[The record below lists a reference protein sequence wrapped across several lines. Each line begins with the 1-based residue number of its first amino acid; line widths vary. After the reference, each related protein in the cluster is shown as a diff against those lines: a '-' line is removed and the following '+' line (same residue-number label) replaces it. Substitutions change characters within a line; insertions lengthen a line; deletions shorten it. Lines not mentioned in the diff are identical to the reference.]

1 MANDSHVAP
10 LRARLAA
17 APISWGVCEVPGWG
31 FQLDAAT
38 VLRDMADMGFTLTE
52 TGPVGFLPTE
62 PAAMAATLAERGLR
76 ALSGFVPLVMHRPEC
91 YDDTMRRAEA
101 TMAAIA
107 ASGGS
112 YYVSCAVSSYEA
124 WERPTLSDG
133 EWAHLYRVLDEL
145 QAMAPT
151 HGLTQGFH
159 SHVDAIV
166 ETDAEVRG
174 VLANSAATLTLDTA
188 HLTVGGTDPVALC
201 AEFAD
206 RIALVHLKDVDPD
219 VLARYAAGDVSFME
233 AVQQSIFPPLGQ
245 GCVDVAKVIE
255 LAEAAAP
262 GRSYVL
268 EQDAALGDGE
278 PETVNRLRGS
288 IRASLDYVDG
298 LRLPAASAPASPTS
312 SPQTTT

>member
-1 MANDSHVAP
+1 MADASQVAP
-10 LRARLAA
+10 LRARVAA

-31 FQLDAAT
+31 YQLDAAT
-38 VLRDMADMGFTLTE
+38 VLGDMAQMGFTLTE

-62 PAAMAATLAERGLR
+62 PAAMAAQLASHGLS

-91 YDDTMRRAEA
+91 YDDTMQRAEA

-124 WERPTLSDG
+124 WERPTLSDA
-133 EWAHLYRVLDEL
+133 EWAHLYRVLDAL
-145 QAMAPT
+145 QSMAPT

-174 VLANSAATLTLDTA
+174 VLANSTATLTLDTA
-188 HLTVGGTDPVALC
+188 HLTVGGADPVALC

-206 RIALVHLKDVDPD
+206 RIALVHLKDVDPT
-219 VLARYAAGDVSFME
+219 VHARYASGAISFME
-233 AVQQSIFPPLGQ
+233 AVQQGIFPPLGQ
-245 GCVDVAKVIE
+245 GCVEVAKVIE
-255 LAEAAAP
+255 LAERAAP

-288 IRASLDYVDG
+288 IRASLDYIAS
-298 LRLPAASAPASPTS
+298 LRLPLHS
-312 SPQTTT
+312 